1 MISCKVDFNRLYEG
15 GKIAKLYCAGVGI
28 FPVFS
33 GLFPHTNRI
42 GCGGNENG
50 PIPTG
55 KYRIVDRPRGGVRS
69 RLKEYE
75 KHIRTGNDYSS
86 WFALYRQ
93 DGLIDDSTYIG
104 ETLRRSFRLHPLRP
118 DGTGVS
124 DGCLTFMYH
133 ADFDKLRSALLNSH
147 TRDIPIIHLKAY
159 GEIEVTGDM
168 NAPCLIL

>member
-1 MISCKVDFNRLYEG
+1 MRAENCKTL
-15 GKIAKLYCAGVGI
+15 LCWCGI

-55 KYRIVDRPRGGVRS
+55 KYWIVDRPRGGVRS

-93 DGLIDDSTYIG
+93 DGLIDDST
-104 ETLRRSFRLHPLRP
+104 EKSARLCAKVSVCIHCVRMVLAYQM
-118 DGTGVS
+118 GV
-124 DGCLTFMYH
+124 
-133 ADFDKLRSALLNSH
+133 
-147 TRDIPIIHLKAY
+147 
-159 GEIEVTGDM
+159 
-168 NAPCLIL
+168 